1 MKQLVL
7 IFLLLINFN
16 SFAATQRVE
25 VMGMVCAFC
34 AQGIE
39 KSLQTV
45 KNVSDVYVNL
55 ENYFVIIE
63 SKSKKG
69 INEDMIKN
77 IIIDSG
83 YDVKKIETINESIDK
98 VRIKYG
104 KK

>member
-16 SFAATQRVE
+16 SLAATQRVE